1 MSEAAQRAVDQK
13 SKVTTRVGVYVGNDG
28 NTALVDLGDQR
39 VPVAFATAWVP
50 EVNEPVYVDTIDGVS
65 RLVGPTTPKPG
76 MGVVVSLDA
85 SGDYVTVMTDFGNYL
100 MPYAAPDPDA
110 PAPTSGDSVGI
121 DWSSGPKCY
130 RLSTSPDPVVPPPDP
145 GGGSTP
151 QTFTQEFRAVDA
163 GTTHPNGDWW
173 QREVWAAD
181 GNVGAWF
188 YGSQIRD
195 TIPNGALFLSLEVS
209 INRIQR
215 FGSAPNWALHDLP
228 GKSGVPSFFGQTSW
242 HPGGDGWQTPPNPQ
256 SWFDALKAGGNAR
269 GIGLNR
275 GGYNK
280 FSSLAQDG
288 RSGAL
293 RISWR
298 A

>member
-1 MSEAAQRAVDQK
+1 MGDALLNLVSGLSR
-13 SKVTTRVGVYVGNDG
+13 VTTRVGVYVGNDG
-28 NTALVDLGDQR
+28 NTALVDMGDQR

-50 EVNEPVYVDTIDGVS
+50 EINEPVYVDTIDGVS
-65 RLVGPTTPKPG
+65 RLVGPTKPKPG
-76 MGVVVSLDA
+76 MGVVVTV
-85 SGDYVTVMTDFGNYL
+85 SGDYVTVMTDFGDFV
-100 MPYAAPDPDA
+100 MPYAAPEVDA
-110 PAPTSGDSVGI
+110 PAPSSGDSVGI

-130 RLSTSPDPVVPPPDP
+130 RLSTSPDPVAPPPDP
-145 GGGSTP
+145 GGGGGL

-188 YGSQIRD
+188 FGNQIRD
-195 TIPNGALFLSLEVS
+195 TIPSGAEFVSLEVS

-215 FGSAPNWALHDLP
+215 FGSAPNWALHDLER
-228 GKSGVPSFFGQTSW
+228 KSGTPGFFNQVPW
-242 HPGGDGWQTPPNPQ
+242 HPGGNDWQTPPNAG
-256 SWFDALKAGGNAR
+256 SWFDALKGGGNAR

-280 FSSLAQDG
+280 FASLAQDG